1 MTASHR
7 KLYNN
12 LVKIAILILAG
23 FFIYKKLTDNTNL
36 SNFSKLI
43 SSLPASKI
51 ILTLLSVFMLMF
63 VNWTLEALK
72 WRFLLKKIEKIKV
85 AKAIE
90 SVFCGLTMAVFT
102 PNRIG
107 EYGGRVFFLSPRRRV
122 PGLVAMGIGSVGQL
136 VLTNVLGS
144 IALTWF
150 LFSFFPLSKL
160 ASIAIVAGSVVFCG
174 FFLTLY
180 FNVGM
185 LIKLLSRIKWLKRYD
200 RFFKFFSGYI
210 RKDLMKAFGYCISR
224 FAVFTSQYC
233 ILINMFIPNLPIFS
247 IAMMVFILFFVQ
259 SALPSLD
266 LLDVGVRAFT
276 ASYFFGHITDQ
287 HVAIITTTAFI
298 WLVNLIIPA
307 ILGAPFIFKLNFF
320 GTNRN

>member
-1 MTASHR
+1 LTASHR

-12 LVKIAILILAG
+12 IAKIAILILAG
-23 FFIYKKLTDNTNL
+23 VFIYKKLSNNANL
-36 SNFSKLI
+36 ASFSNLV
-43 SSLPASKI
+43 SSLPSFKI
-51 ILTLLSVFMLMF
+51 ALTLVSVFLLML
-63 VNWTLEALK
+63 VNWILEALK

-144 IALTWF
+144 IAVTWF
-150 LFSFFPLSKL
+150 VFSFFRLNTISMIAVAL
-160 ASIAIVAGSVVFCG
+160 ATIIFCG
-174 FFLTLY
+174 FFLTLF
-180 FNVGM
+180 FNVGV
-185 LIKLLSRIKWLKRYD
+185 LIKYLSRIKWLKRYD
-200 RFFKFFSGYI
+200 RFFQFFSGYI
-210 RKDLMKAFGYCISR
+210 RKDLLKVFSFCLGR

-233 ILINMFIPNLPIFS
+233 IVINMFIPGLPVFS
-247 IAMMVFILFFVQ
+247 VAMMVFILFFIQ

-276 ASYFFGHITDQ
+276 ASYFFSFITDQ
-287 HVAIITTTAFI
+287 QLAVIATTAFI